1 MQLVI
6 LAGGKGTRISEES
19 NLKPKPLVEIG
30 NMPIIWHIMK
40 FYASYGI
47 KEFILCVGYKGNL
60 IKEFFNNYNLH
71 TSDLTIN
78 LKNNTKKFYKNKN
91 DDWKIT
97 IIDTGL
103 ETQTGGRIKKIKKY
117 IKGKNFCLTYGD
129 GLSDINIRKLVE
141 FHKKH
146 KKSATVSIV
155 KPLGKY
161 GAISLDGD
169 NVKKFQEKPDGD
181 GNWISGGFFV
191 LNNNIFSYI
200 ENDDTIWEKK
210 PLENLVK
217 KKQLKAY
224 KHKGFWASMDTL
236 NDKNNLEKIWKSKK
250 IPWKRWND

>member
-60 IKEFFNNYNLH
+60 IKEFFHNYNLH
-71 TSDLTIN
+71 TSDLMIN
-78 LKNNTKKFYKNKN
+78 LKNNKKKFYKNKK

-103 ETQTGGRIKKIKKY
+103 DTLTGGRIKRIKKY
-117 IKGKNFCLTYGD
+117 IKGNHFCLTYGD
-129 GLSDINIRKLVE
+129 GLSDINLKKLIE

-146 KKSATVSIV
+146 KKSATVTTV
-155 KPLGKY
+155 KPLGKF
-161 GAISLDGD
+161 GAISLSGD

-191 LNNNIFSYI
+191 LNKNIFSYI
-200 ENDDTIWEKK
+200 ENDETIWEKQ
-210 PLENLVK
+210 PLENLAK
-217 KKQLKAY
+217 ENQLKAY

-236 NDKNNLEKIWKSKK
+236 NDKNNLEKIWMSKE
-250 IPWKRWND
+250 IPWKRWDE

>member
-60 IKEFFNNYNLH
+60 IKEFFHNYNLH
-71 TSDLTIN
+71 TSDLMIN
-78 LKNNTKKFYKNKN
+78 LKNNKKKFYKNKK

-103 ETQTGGRIKKIKKY
+103 DTLTGGRIKRIKKY
-117 IKGKNFCLTYGD
+117 IKGNHFCLTYGD
-129 GLSDINIRKLVE
+129 GLSDINLKKLIE

-146 KKSATVSIV
+146 KKSATVTTV
-155 KPLGKY
+155 KPLGKF
-161 GAISLDGD
+161 GAISLSGD
-169 NVKKFQEKPDGD
+169 NVKKFQEKLI
-181 GNWISGGFFV
+181 IS
-191 LNNNIFSYI
+191 
-200 ENDDTIWEKK
+200 
-210 PLENLVK
+210 
-217 KKQLKAY
+217 
-224 KHKGFWASMDTL
+224 
-236 NDKNNLEKIWKSKK
+236 
-250 IPWKRWND
+250 KR

>member
-1 MQLVI
+1 MN
-6 LAGGKGTRISEES
+6 AISYTSRRQRYS
-19 NLKPKPLVEIG
+19 NKRRVKFKTKTIG
-30 NMPIIWHIMK
+30 RNSNMPIIWHIMK

-60 IKEFFNNYNLH
+60 IKEFFYNYNLH

-78 LKNNTKKFYKNKN
+78 LKNNKKKFYKNKK

-129 GLSDINIRKLVE
+129 GLSDINIRKLVK

-155 KPLGKY
+155 KPLGKF
-161 GAISLDGD
+161 GAISLNGD

-181 GNWISGGFFV
+181 GNWISGVFLF
-191 LNNNIFSYI
+191 
-200 ENDDTIWEKK
+200 
-210 PLENLVK
+210 
-217 KKQLKAY
+217 
-224 KHKGFWASMDTL
+224 
-236 NDKNNLEKIWKSKK
+236 
-250 IPWKRWND
+250 